1 MSQHE
6 PEAPGVEQPQP
17 AAAEAPPPAEAED
30 ELTKLR
36 REVAELR
43 DKQLRL
49 LAEAQN
55 LQKRSQRE
63 KEEALRYAEGDFA
76 RDLLVVLDDLD
87 RAREAALGD
96 ADKAVVADGI
106 RIVQEHF
113 LKIFKQR
120 GIEPIEAVGR
130 PFDPSFHEALMQQP
144 SDEQP
149 AGTVLSEWARGY
161 QMRARVLR
169 PSRVVVSSGLATP
182 PEQPAPPA
190 TEE

>member
-6 PEAPGVEQPQP
+6 PEAPQVEPRP
-17 AAAEAPPPAEAED
+17 AEAEAPPPAEAED

-43 DKQLRL
+43 DKQLRA

-55 LQKRSQRE
+55 MQKRAQRE

-96 ADKAVVADGI
+96 ADKAAVAEGI

-149 AGTVLSEWARGY
+149 TGTVLSEWARGY
-161 QMRARVLR
+161 KMRARVLR
-169 PSRVVVSSGLATP
+169 PSRVVVSSGPATP
-182 PEQPAPPA
+182 PEQPPPPA